1 MIDFFN
7 ANDSSEIEA
16 VDVIHNSPCVSNQD
30 YVFSLMHAIISRLR
44 FVDLQNISLKV
55 DDLSLQAPERTRSG
69 HSNKYFCTEPPIE
82 NITFQNVGVDEAV
95 RSSESDA
102 VFKEWANSQIE
113 ECVSIRPRQFV
124 YDPSNPSSTAF
135 GTLDQ
140 KIAVI
145 NHEKGNLVGY
155 IPYFGTVDSILGLLT
170 VNSTTVY
177 VNSDCEQ
184 YRQKLIKNEDEHE
197 TFFIKVGSPG
207 SAYASPAFYAKKDII
222 SGVLLIWFCSKGHE
236 QLNECAIFKGDPFR
250 VCSLCYTL

>member
-16 VDVIHNSPCVSNQD
+16 VDVIHNSLCASNQD

-69 HSNKYFCTEPPIE
+69 HSNKYFCTKPPIE

-95 RSSESDA
+95 RNSESDA

-113 ECVSIRPRQFV
+113 VMQLLAVDGRLRTNF
-124 YDPSNPSSTAF
+124 
-135 GTLDQ
+135 
-140 KIAVI
+140 KIA
-145 NHEKGNLVGY
+145 
-155 IPYFGTVDSILGLLT
+155 S
-170 VNSTTVY
+170 
-177 VNSDCEQ
+177 
-184 YRQKLIKNEDEHE
+184 R
-197 TFFIKVGSPG
+197 G
-207 SAYASPAFYAKKDII
+207 SAHNYIQSYYMNRRDSLSARFYAKKDII